1 MRQSCK
7 EWTGMPKKVVVRVTW
22 LIILVASVTGG
33 CECALQK
40 ANDRDTIASELRRL
54 ASKPKDPELRR
65 RSAAALSMLEND
77 VMDSR
82 PVLLGAIL
90 REYPDGG
97 AAFLR
102 IALYDEDDDAIGICI
117 REEWSAGDI
126 DSKVLIEEYP
136 VLGDEV
142 VPGVFN
148 YILIPVEVR
157 DFGQR
162 KDEEWWQAYV
172 EQEDA
177 GPDSLRESSAQIEA
191 PFVYVSVPE
200 PNDTAVYVHVYDRA
214 GHRSDPV
221 KVVNGIGGD

>member
-1 MRQSCK
+1 MS
-7 EWTGMPKKVVVRVTW
+7 KKAVVRGLW
-22 LIILVASVTGG
+22 LITIAASVTGG
-33 CECALQK
+33 CECTSARSK
-40 ANDRDTIASELRRL
+40 ARNAIASELRRL
-54 ASKPKDPELRR
+54 ASKMRDPEARK
-65 RSAAALSMLEND
+65 RSASALSMLEND

-82 PVLLGAIL
+82 PVLIGAIL

-97 AAFLR
+97 ATFLR
-102 IALYDEDDDAIGICI
+102 IALYDEDDDATGICI
-117 REEWSAGDI
+117 REEWSAGDT
-126 DSKVLIEEYP
+126 DSRVLIEEYP

-162 KDEEWWQAYV
+162 KDEECWKAYV
-172 EQEDA
+172 EQEDV
-177 GPDSLRESSAQIEA
+177 GPDSSRGWSTQIEV

-200 PNDTAVYVHVYDRA
+200 PNDTVVYVHVYDRA

-221 KVVNGIGGD
+221 KLVNGIGAD